1 MPWLEVID
9 CAVVLA
15 PSARRAHRQDQ
26 PLSKADL
33 DVIQASVGV
42 RPRSARRK
50 SDAKRCVFAVAL
62 ARRTFDHGRMHTQ
75 HALLVCSLLAL
86 TVSAAKSAPDDAARF
101 YERSAEGWFWYA
113 EEPPEPELP
122 EQEPEPP
129 QQPTPSPPPPLAQP
143 MPRTQPS
150 PSGPAPL
157 SAAWLR
163 EHLEHY
169 RDQAIDDPSPS
180 NVALYLYLQR
190 LVLDKAERFA
200 EATQRAVWADPLLDE
215 TTRRPLA
222 TFAANLANR
231 EAGAAREAALSLIA
245 EQAGLWFFYRS
256 DCPYCEAQ
264 APLLELLTS
273 RYGLAVRAVSLDGR
287 PLPGGFFPDFATDA
301 GQAKA
306 LGVISTPALFL
317 VRPPDGVV
325 PIAQGVLSLAELQA
339 RLVQAATE
347 AGWIPEHWRE
357 RTRARVTD
365 LRLDGTP
372 LQEAALTDDPD
383 QLLEHLRSRAVLPSL
398 PTPGTP

>member
-1 MPWLEVID
+1 MIGFRFH
-9 CAVVLA
+9 CAPCPVLG
-15 PSARRAHRQDQ
+15 
-26 PLSKADL
+26 DL
-33 DVIQASVGV
+33 FRVG
-42 RPRSARRK
+42 AGLTL
-50 SDAKRCVFAVAL
+50 AL
-62 ARRTFDHGRMHTQ
+62 ALGLAI
-75 HALLVCSLLAL
+75 ALIASSPPA
-86 TVSAAKSAPDDAARF
+86 SAVEVASF

-113 EEPPEPELP
+113 EEPPEPEIP
-122 EQEPEPP
+122 EPEPESLP
-129 QQPTPSPPPPLAQP
+129 EPAPAPEPPPPLAQP
-143 MPRTQPS
+143 SPPEEPV

-163 EHLEHY
+163 ENLERY
-169 RDQAIDDPSPS
+169 RDQAIDDPSPN

-231 EAGAAREAALSLIA
+231 EAGAARDAALNLIA
-245 EQAGLWFFYRS
+245 EQAGLWFFYRA

-264 APLLELLTS
+264 APLLDLLTT
-273 RYGLAVRAVSLDGR
+273 RYGLAVRAVALDGR
-287 PLPGGFFPDFATDA
+287 PLPGGFFPSFATDV

-306 LGVISTPALFL
+306 LGVVSTPALFL
-317 VRPPDGVV
+317 VRPPAGVV
-325 PIAQGVLSLAELQA
+325 PIAQGVLSLAELQE
-339 RLVQAATE
+339 RLVNAATE

-372 LQEAALTDDPD
+372 LPTSDLAGDDPD
-383 QLLEHLRSRAVLPSL
+383 QLLERLRSRAVLPSL
-398 PTPGTP
+398 PPLTPTPGTP